1 MHIHTCA
8 CVSHTQ
14 CTSSY
19 EYIHICIYIRE
30 YFVLLHTCTCVS
42 HTKCTSSY
50 EYIHVCIYI
59 RVYFVMLHTCTC
71 VSHTNCTSF
80 VRRHWPRCSCATRPI
95 SGRNGVPATHT
106 ENRSMCAHTAHTA
119 ARART
124 HAQGADARQP
134 PPAEHVCCQRDSP
147 LESIFRRRKPSSG
160 ASACVLWSVCASRG
174 GHHGGALIS
183 KTVVLLS
190 VRCCC
195 CCCCCCCCEGVAQQQ
210 QHNSSRWSGEQKV
223 PSQP

>member
-19 EYIHICIYIRE
+19 EYIHICIYIRV
-30 YFVLLHTCTCVS
+30 YFVMFHTCTCVS

-50 EYIHVCIYI
+50 EYIHICIYI

-106 ENRSMCAHTAHTA
+106 ENRSMCARTLRILRHAPARMPREQTHGNHPQRSTSAANAIAPWRASSAGANHRQ
-119 ARART
+119 ARAR
-124 HAQGADARQP
+124 
-134 PPAEHVCCQRDSP
+134 VCY
-147 LESIFRRRKPSSG
+147 G
-160 ASACVLWSVCASRG
+160 ACVRLAADIMA
-174 GHHGGALIS
+174 AL
-183 KTVVLLS
+183 LYP
-190 VRCCC
+190 R
-195 CCCCCCCCEGVAQQQ
+195 
-210 QHNSSRWSGEQKV
+210 
-223 PSQP
+223 P